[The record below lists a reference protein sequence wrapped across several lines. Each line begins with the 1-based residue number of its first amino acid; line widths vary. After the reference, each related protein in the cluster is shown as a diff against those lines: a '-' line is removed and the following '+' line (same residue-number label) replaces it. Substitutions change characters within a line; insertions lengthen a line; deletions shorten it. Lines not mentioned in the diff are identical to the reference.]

1 MDSIWQ
7 ECRKMMENANE
18 EDGGFMTVSV
28 EDEGLWD
35 CMQQKPTSPQ
45 KKTKRGREEKKISFH
60 LVVMEA

>member
-45 KKTKRGREEKKISFH
+45 KKPREGEKKKKFH
-60 LVVMEA
+60 FTLS